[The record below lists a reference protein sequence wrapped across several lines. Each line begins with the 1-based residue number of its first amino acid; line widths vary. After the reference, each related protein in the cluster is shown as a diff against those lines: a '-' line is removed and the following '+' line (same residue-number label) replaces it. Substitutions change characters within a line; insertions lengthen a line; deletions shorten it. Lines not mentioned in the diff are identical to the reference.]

1 MIFFNPFLL
10 RNWGEVRTLHHV
22 KERLSFFTE
31 RGRFCTK
38 KRLASLLVKI
48 GAKLVIIFLMCK

>member
-10 RNWGEVRTLHHV
+10 RNRGEVRTLHHI
-22 KERLSFFTE
+22 KEHIGLFNE

-38 KRLASLLVKI
+38 KRLASLLD
-48 GAKLVIIFLMCK
+48 